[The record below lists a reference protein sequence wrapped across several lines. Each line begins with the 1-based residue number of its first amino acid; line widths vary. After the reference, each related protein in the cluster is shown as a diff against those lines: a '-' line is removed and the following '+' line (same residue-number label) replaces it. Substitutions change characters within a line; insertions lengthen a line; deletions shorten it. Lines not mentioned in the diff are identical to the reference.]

1 MAEILGLGCSH
12 GPIILNPAENWA
24 NSRERVYARVPN
36 YEKPPQLVA
45 ELGDDNG
52 LSQDRKDQQRVV
64 DSFQVLHDRLHEFN
78 PDVLMIIGD
87 DQAENFLQD
96 NLPPFCI
103 YTGSQVEGYPFQ
115 RQGARVNLWGAGPE
129 TKYSFSCPKEFSQAM
144 RNHLI
149 RDGFDLAS
157 SSALIGWEWGL
168 AHAHI
173 NPLVFLDPEGKFP
186 LLPFF
191 VNCYGEEAGPDY
203 PPRPTP
209 QRCYQLGQGI
219 RKFLDTRSEKVAV
232 VASSSWSH
240 SFLAHRFQC
249 RQIDVETDRRN
260 LEWVRSGQGVKLS
273 ELTPEE
279 LQQSGDHE
287 ILNWII
293 TLGIIGDKP
302 ANIVDVLET
311 QTQLAYRVTA
321 IWE

>member
-12 GPIILNPAENWA
+12 GPIILTPPEVW
-24 NSRERVYARVPN
+24 SKGRERVYARIPD
-36 YEKPPQLVA
+36 YQPPAQLLE
-45 ELGDDNG
+45 ELGQDNG
-52 LSQDRKDQQRVV
+52 LSQDISDQQRVLE
-64 DSFQVLHDRLHEFN
+64 SFQVLHDRLHDWD

-87 DQAENFLQD
+87 DQAENFKQD

-103 YTGSQVEGYPFQ
+103 YTGAEVEGFPFQ
-115 RQGARVNLWGAGPE
+115 RPAARVNLWDSAPE
-129 TKYSFSCPKEFSQAM
+129 TRFSFGCPSDFARDM
-144 RNHLI
+144 RNYLI

-157 SSALIGWEWGL
+157 SSALKGWDLGL
-168 AHAHI
+168 AHAII

-186 LLPFF
+186 LLPLF

-209 QRCYQLGQGI
+209 KRCYQLGQGI
-219 RKFLDTRSEKVAV
+219 RRFLDTRNERIAV

-240 SFLAHRFQC
+240 SFLAHKFQC
-249 RQIDVETDRRN
+249 RAIDVETDRRY
-260 LEWVRSGQGVKLS
+260 LEWVRRGQGSKLG

-293 TLGIIGDKP
+293 TLGIVGDRP
-302 ANIVDVLET
+302 AEIVDVLET
-311 QTQLAYRVTA
+311 QTQLAYRVA
-321 IWE
+321 AVWE